1 MRLTPTNAGL
11 LTIHLVT
18 TMSKL
23 FNDDFLDT
31 LAVVGFIIGVMNYD
45 ENLSQSDKDD
55 LLNHTSESIE
65 KLVQHIDQVVDEQN
79 AMLKEI
85 LDELRALKED
95 KRND

>member
-1 MRLTPTNAGL
+1 
-11 LTIHLVT
+11 
-18 TMSKL
+18 MSKL

-55 LLNHTSESIE
+55 LLKHTTDQIE
-65 KLVQHIDQVVDEQN
+65 RLLEHIDQVVDEQN

-85 LDELRALKED
+85 LDKLDNIKT
-95 KRND
+95 

>member
-1 MRLTPTNAGL
+1 
-11 LTIHLVT
+11 
-18 TMSKL
+18 MSKL